1 MKGGLVV
8 NLAFFL
14 HTCHPYQRVKIFFY
28 NLLENQNYRYKKYF
42 DYFMMGLILLSVY
55 ILIHSVKHE
64 LSYGWLIFN
73 NYIISAFFF
82 GEYLLRF
89 WVYSSASKTIIDQ
102 YEHDLFLHRPF
113 SLKEAIKMV
122 IGEKLSY
129 MLSPTAVI
137 DLLAIVPFFHEL
149 RLLRIFILFRVLKF
163 FRYARGLRRL
173 MSILASKKFEISTL
187 IFFAVLMIMVS
198 SVSIYVMEATHPDS
212 QIHTFYDAI
221 YWSVV
226 TIFTIGYGDIVP
238 ITPEGRG
245 VAMMIIIAG
254 VAVVSFA
261 TSIAVSAFAEKL
273 DEIKEEKLIDT
284 IIAMKR
290 MYLVC
295 GFSPLTHEVI
305 HKLHKRLLPI
315 LILEK
320 DPQKVLQAR
329 KEGFLVLG
337 YDSASLH
344 TYTLLEI
351 NFEQQIEA
359 VILLYDSD
367 VANVYTSLTIREIN
381 RSIPIYSILN
391 HPENRKKFSL
401 AGISHIINAHEIVGS
416 MSKIIASSPVV
427 FEVIHALRSEQTSTI
442 IEEIILDSSVH
453 DRFYALLEDPLF
465 YQRFSVLGI
474 FSTATE
480 TFHFNHNPKM
490 LLQPGDV
497 AIVIANRSLIK
508 EFRSKLHRKG
518 KK

>member
-64 LSYGWLIFN
+64 LSYRWLIFN